1 MGDVVF
7 INSTGR
13 KKDEGMQALWQAY
26 QNAREKAETT
36 HDILDGIAAGK
47 AWARWL
53 AVFTARAS

>member
-7 INSTGR
+7 INNLDR
-13 KKDEGMQALWQAY
+13 KKDQGLQSLWDAY
-26 QNAREKAETT
+26 QAAREKAEAS

-53 AVFTARAS
+53 AVFTGRAS